1 MNCKYYL
8 LLFALLQAA
17 AAMAQKNGF
26 RDFIQVYPVG
36 EDADI
41 NFRTSYVKYEKNVLF
56 EANPIVRYSFSNN
69 ILQGLGDG
77 KPHVRAYYVSFTPQ
91 VRMYTEN
98 SLPVKTPSY
107 RILLGTQQVFRLG
120 DNLFTISLE
129 SGHYSNG
136 QAGSAF
142 SEQYN
147 DGSPQSDS
155 IYRLITPNTNLSAI
169 LNRKSGNFS
178 TNLTELVFN
187 YRINKLDDVTPNR
200 IHSLKLGALFYHDR
214 FLQLFN
220 FGGFSDA
227 DIKIYGRVRL
237 LGGYEYS
244 MVSPK
249 GVRHCFFEN
258 AEWIFG
264 AHNWVNPF
272 RSETGYRIYPF
283 HNMRTLGFVAKF
295 IHGHDN
301 YNFRF
306 VDSGTQGSIGFTWSN
321 FPPFPIK
328 NLE

>member
-1 MNCKYYL
+1 MQYRYYLLSGL
-8 LLFALLQAA
+8 LLFAGRAA
-17 AAMAQKNGF
+17 AQKQTLK
-26 RDFIQVYPVG
+26 DFIQVYPVG
-36 EDADI
+36 DDADI
-41 NFRTSYVKYEKNVLF
+41 NVRTSYVKYEKVLF
-56 EANPIVRYSFSNN
+56 EANPVVRYSFANN
-69 ILQGLGDG
+69 ILQGLGED
-77 KPHVRAYYVSFTPQ
+77 KCHVRAYYAAFTPQ
-91 VRMYTEN
+91 VRMYTDN

-107 RILLGTQQVFRLG
+107 RILLGTQQVFRFG
-120 DNLFTISLE
+120 NNLFTVALE

-142 SEQYN
+142 SEQFD

-155 IYRLITPNTNLSAI
+155 IYKLITPNTDLSAI

-178 TNLTELVFN
+178 TNLTLLQFN

-200 IHSLKLGALFYHDR
+200 IHSLTLGAVFYHDR
-214 FLQLFN
+214 FLQLFD

-237 LGGYEYS
+237 QGGYEYT

-249 GVRHCFFEN
+249 GLRHSFFESV
-258 AEWIFG
+258 EWIFG

-272 RSETGYRIYPF
+272 RTETGYRIYPF
-283 HNMRTLGFVAKF
+283 PKMRAFGFVAKF

-306 VDSGTQGSIGFTWSN
+306 VDAGTPGSIGLTWSS

-328 NLE
+328 NMD